1 MHLAGRQPPEVIWIT
16 ARVGNEFGTNEKCA
30 RPGSVGESRMPPR
43 GSPLTLATALDSVLS
58 QSTDSIDL
66 ELVDGAFPDRI
77 QVNLRF
83 TVT

>member
-1 MHLAGRQPPEVIWIT
+1 
-16 ARVGNEFGTNEKCA
+16 
-30 RPGSVGESRMPPR
+30 
-43 GSPLTLATALDSVLS
+43 LTLATALDSVLS